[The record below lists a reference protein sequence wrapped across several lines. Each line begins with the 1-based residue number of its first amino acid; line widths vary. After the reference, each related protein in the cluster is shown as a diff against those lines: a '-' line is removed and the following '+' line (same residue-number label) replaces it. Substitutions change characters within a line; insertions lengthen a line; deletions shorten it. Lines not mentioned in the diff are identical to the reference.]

1 MSLFSWSIYLIWDK
15 ASLNRRTQPLGTNW
29 ESISLPRGP
38 FTSVVAA
45 NQARTQ
51 QLIHT
56 GGLHGTA
63 YYICGKDKDGQALD
77 CLKEIIACIYHSQT
91 LKRPRN
97 LKKATITNICKWFLI
112 LFHID
117 SSLSGEQTE
126 QRILAQKLNQP
137 TAGCITI
144 FHKYSSYT

>member
-1 MSLFSWSIYLIWDK
+1 MNLFSWSIYLIWDK

-45 NQARTQ
+45 NQAWTQ

-56 GGLHGTA
+56 GGLHDTA

-77 CLKEIIACIYHSQT
+77 CLKEIIEYIYHSQT

-97 LKKATITNICKWFLI
+97 LKKSYNYIYMQMIPNPVSHRFFPQRWADRATYISPKVKSTNCRLYYNI
-112 LFHID
+112 
-117 SSLSGEQTE
+117 S
-126 QRILAQKLNQP
+126 
-137 TAGCITI
+137 
-144 FHKYSSYT
+144 